1 MRANFLPHSRT
12 PIPQRNT
19 TTSAF
24 SKTTLPHLSTH
35 LKDTCLTRPIVPI
48 KFKIFT
54 QYFSLP
60 IFISNYSSDSLCLPK
75 MQPEFYLMDL
85 FKSTIITFTLK
96 MQEICWDLNKT
107 VYFIYKTNVKFAK

>member
-35 LKDTCLTRPIVPI
+35 LKDTCITQPIVPI
-48 KFKIFT
+48 KLKIFT

-107 VYFIYKTNVKFAK
+107 VYFISKTNVKFAK

>member
-1 MRANFLPHSRT
+1 MRANFLLHSRT

-19 TTSAF
+19 ITCAF
-24 SKTTLPHLSTH
+24 SLPHLPTH
-35 LKDTCLTRPIVPI
+35 PKDTCLAITIVPI
-48 KFKIFT
+48 KLKKFT

-75 MQPEFYLMDL
+75 MHPEFYLMDL

-96 MQEICWDLNKT
+96 MQEHFWDLNKT